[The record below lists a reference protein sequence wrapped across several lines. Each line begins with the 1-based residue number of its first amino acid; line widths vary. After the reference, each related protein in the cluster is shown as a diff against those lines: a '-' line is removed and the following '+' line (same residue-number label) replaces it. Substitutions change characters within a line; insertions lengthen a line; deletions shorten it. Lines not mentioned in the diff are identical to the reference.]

1 MAGSIDL
8 NTNRG
13 ITIVLLSAGLVG
25 GGASVLQN
33 QVFGPGGEWQKV
45 VTNQAVIQ
53 EQIKTTNQSFE
64 KLSQVLENGFEKVA
78 ESTERQNSQLNS
90 IQTELDNYQFEI
102 KSLKER
108 MKILEDYRHDLMKKG
123 IP

>member
-8 NTNRG
+8 NTNKG
-13 ITIVLLSAGLVG
+13 IMIVLLSAGLVG
-25 GGASVLQN
+25 GGASVIQN
-33 QVFGPGGEWQKV
+33 RVFGPGGEWQRV

-78 ESTERQNSQLNS
+78 ESSDRQNTQLS
-90 IQTELDNYQFEI
+90 EIQDELDNYQFELQGL
-102 KSLKER
+102 KTRMSSLEQ
-108 MKILEDYRHDLMKKG
+108 YRQELMRKG

>member
-8 NTNRG
+8 NTNKG
-13 ITIVLLSAGLVG
+13 IMIVLLSAGLVG
-25 GGASVLQN
+25 GGASVIQN
-33 QVFGPGGEWQKV
+33 RVFGPGGEWQRV

-78 ESTERQNSQLNS
+78 ESTDRQNTQLS
-90 IQTELDNYQFEI
+90 EIQDEMDNYKFELQGL
-102 KSLKER
+102 KTRMSSLEQ
-108 MKILEDYRHDLMKKG
+108 YRQELMRKG
-123 IP
+123 TP

>member
-8 NTNRG
+8 NTNKG
-13 ITIVLLSAGLVG
+13 IAIVLLVSGMVG

-33 QVFGPGGEWQKV
+33 QVFGPGGEWQRV

-53 EQIKTTNQSFE
+53 EQIKTQSQSFD
-64 KLSQVLENGFEKVA
+64 KLSNVLETGFAKVA
-78 ESTERQNSQLNS
+78 ESTEKQNLDLKQ
-90 IQTELDNYQFEI
+90 IQYEI
-102 KSLKER
+102 ESLKTR
-108 MKILEDYRHDLMKKG
+108 MNALEQFRLDLSKRQ